1 MFADKYGLEYEPHEC
16 NHEGDC
22 SGTCPLCDAELQDL
36 NRQMREKGITDLD
49 MQPELL
55 DGFEDGFPPV
65 DIPELAGMP
74 VPPDNVQLLGDISEM
89 PPVLNGRGEDDRLF
103 MSCNVAGLQFR
114 DTSEVLD
121 ELYEGAELV
130 LVRERGNKY
139 DSNAIAVACPD
150 DYDGDPES
158 FDFAFAIGY
167 IPRDC
172 NAALATMLDAGWE
185 DIFTARVAAVKTHGP
200 WSERL
205 SIDIYVRDREEAEPR
220 KNNVRMML
228 ASDEMMEDIL
238 GQLYD
243 KGTVYLR
250 WQNVP
255 KDEHNLPSD
264 GGKVVILHR
273 SGETLV
279 AYLMMVLPEKCI
291 CDVRPDILEDLGK
304 KDDCCPYLLS
314 LIKGPVEVEDMSS
327 LQFEEME
334 VCVRQPE
341 TVAPEDILEQL
352 HLDKENQ

>member
-1 MFADKYGLEYEPHEC
+1 MADISGIEYEPHEC
-16 NHEGDC
+16 EHEGDC
-22 SGTCPLCDAELQDL
+22 PGTCPLCDAELQEL
-36 NRQMREKGITDLD
+36 NRMMREKGITDLD

-55 DGFEDGFPPV
+55 EGMEEALSHDWEPQ
-65 DIPELAGMP
+65 LAGIP
-74 VPPDNVQLLGDISEM
+74 VPPDDIQLLGDVSEM
-89 PPVLNGRGEDDRLF
+89 PPLLKGRGNEERLF
-103 MSCNVAGLQFR
+103 LSCNVAGLQFR
-114 DTSEVLD
+114 DTSEVLE
-121 ELYEGAELV
+121 ELYEGAELA

-139 DSNAIAVACPD
+139 DSNAVAVACPGN
-150 DYDGDPES
+150 YDGDPDS

-172 NAALATMLDAGWE
+172 NAAIATMMDAGWE
-185 DIFTARVAAVKTHGP
+185 DIFTARVSAVKNHGP

-220 KNNVRMML
+220 KDVVRLMW
-228 ASDEMMEDIL
+228 ANDDMMEDII

-250 WQNVP
+250 WREFP

-264 GGKVVILHR
+264 GDKVVILHR
-273 SGETLV
+273 SDETLQ

-291 CDVRPDILEDLGK
+291 YEVRPDILDDLSR
-304 KDDCCPYLLS
+304 KDDCGPYLLS

-341 TVAPEDILEQL
+341 IVAPEDILEQL
-352 HLDKENQ
+352 HLDKEN